1 MGGRS
6 LELNLNGGTNRELR
20 IIDDNPLQSEVP
32 GYHPTTQ
39 TPTRVPLEPKAQEAA
54 AIDARHGTYLLKDP
68 AELDGYTMG
77 RRSQKP
83 PSTAGRGTQDIGDML
98 QRPMAPKMATPAERT
113 PASPDEGEQHGA
125 GLEISTA
132 PQATESLAGQ
142 DTQTLA
148 TKQDIADLLMEMR
161 RMHAADIN
169 LIKTEMQAM
178 TARTRATEEDILD
191 LQREVREIKDTCYHM
206 QAAQSTLITRL
217 DQTEDRNRR
226 ANLKLRGI
234 PDTIDS
240 SELPHYLRRL
250 IATLLPPAQAKNL
263 YWTAVL
269 ESEKPDKHQ
278 RTPLKMSLSD
288 VTP

>member
-1 MGGRS
+1 MPFQFPQMGKKTRRKSGAY
-6 LELNLNGGTNRELR
+6 LT
-20 IIDDNPLQSEVP
+20 LQTAR
-32 GYHPTTQ
+32 YAT
-39 TPTRVPLEPKAQEAA
+39 EAA

-68 AELDGYTMG
+68 AEPDGYTMG

-83 PSTAGRGTQDIGDML
+83 PPTAGRGTHDIGDML

-142 DTQTLA
+142 DTQTPA
-148 TKQDIADLLMEMR
+148 TKQDIAILLMEMR

-178 TARTRATEEDILD
+178 TARTRATEKDILD

-217 DQTEDRNRR
+217 DQTKDRNRR

-240 SELPHYLRRL
+240 SELPHY
-250 IATLLPPAQAKNL
+250 
-263 YWTAVL
+263 V
-269 ESEKPDKHQ
+269 S
-278 RTPLKMSLSD
+278 
-288 VTP
+288 

>member
-1 MGGRS
+1 
-6 LELNLNGGTNRELR
+6 
-20 IIDDNPLQSEVP
+20 
-32 GYHPTTQ
+32 
-39 TPTRVPLEPKAQEAA
+39 
-54 AIDARHGTYLLKDP
+54 
-68 AELDGYTMG
+68 MG

-83 PSTAGRGTQDIGDML
+83 PPTAGRGTQDIGDML

-113 PASPDEGEQHGA
+113 PASPDEEEQHGA

-142 DTQTLA
+142 DTQTPA

-178 TARTRATEEDILD
+178 TARTRATEENILD
-191 LQREVREIKDTCYHM
+191 LQRE
-206 QAAQSTLITRL
+206 AAQSTLITRL

-234 PDTIDS
+234 PDT
-240 SELPHYLRRL
+240 
-250 IATLLPPAQAKNL
+250 
-263 YWTAVL
+263 
-269 ESEKPDKHQ
+269 HQ
-278 RTPLKMSLSD
+278 NYPTTSD
-288 VTP
+288 VS